1 MNKYWIILIAILLP
15 VTSFAVK
22 PVHQSTSQE
31 VVQEVKWKKKIRKA
45 YQEAKVEFEE
55 KKKEKAADENLLF
68 SSAFFILSGLALLIL
83 FTNAPILGVLGFI
96 SMTLGLVLGLIGV
109 RRNRMKSL
117 MSRILIYGL
126 LLPLGILVGS
136 ILAGAIISLIF

>member
-1 MNKYWIILIAILLP
+1 MNKYWIILFAILIP

-22 PVHQSTSQE
+22 PVHQSASQE
-31 VVQEVKWKKKIRKA
+31 VVQEVKWKKKIRRA

-68 SSAFFILSGLALLIL
+68 SSAFFILSGLTLLII
-83 FTNAPILGVLGFI
+83 FTNAPILGI
-96 SMTLGLVLGLIGV
+96 LGLSSMILGLILGIIGV
-109 RRNRMKSL
+109 RRNRLKSL
-117 MSRILIYGL
+117 MSRILFYGL

-136 ILAGAIISLIF
+136 ILAGAFISILF